1 MHAVRRPAA
10 EQARWIR
17 RRMARKP
24 VYRRRMPKQ
33 ALFQVDVGFQ
43 VYFEEGGEEIGAV
56 RAVAPDHIVVYVEGA
71 REFTVLGP
79 AVRAAHDGKLV
90 LDPAKV
96 DPALLE
102 AARHAHEKE
111 TE

>member
-1 MHAVRRPAA
+1 MTKRAV
-10 EQARWIR
+10 
-17 RRMARKP
+17 
-24 VYRRRMPKQ
+24 
-33 ALFQVDVGFQ
+33 FQVDIGFQ
-43 VYFEEGGEEIGAV
+43 VFFEEGGEEIGAV

-71 REFTVLGP
+71 REFTVLGT

-90 LDPAKV
+90 LDASKV

-102 AARHAHEKE
+102 AARHAHEHE